1 MSILLLLVAL
11 VALVFVGV
19 AVVGVVVVM
28 RGDSPSDRERLV
40 QAGAARGAERATDVA
55 FFFRFEGAQDVH
67 DAQALVERFRVEL
80 SPAETRDAALEL
92 TRLAPSAT
100 HAYLAPCAWPPVK
113 AYSPVTSGVIVGFR
127 ARTRVALDTVAD
139 DRQLTELSATL
150 RQVSALPDAQIIAGQ
165 LQLAED
171 SRDPDAP
178 RLVAVDQGS
187 LPGHR
192 PCPHCKQPMPVFAT
206 RCQACG
212 SRAMS

>member
-1 MSILLLLVAL
+1 MSVLLLLVAL
-11 VALVFVGV
+11 VALLFVGV

-28 RGDSPSDRERLV
+28 RGDSPSDRERLAE
-40 QAGAARGAERATDVA
+40 AGAARGADRATDVV
-55 FFFRFEGAQDVH
+55 FFFRFEGQDAR
-67 DAQALVERFRVEL
+67 DAQALVERSRVEL
-80 SPAETRDAALEL
+80 DPAQTRDAALEL

-127 ARTRVALDTVAD
+127 ARTRVALDTVAND
-139 DRQLTELSATL
+139 AQLTELSATL
-150 RQVSALPDAQIIAGQ
+150 RQISALPDAQVLGGQ
-165 LQLAED
+165 LQLATD
-171 SRDPDAP
+171 SQDPDAP